1 MIRTKLL
8 TAAML
13 FALMAPFVVACAP
26 EEAEAP
32 AAEATAE
39 GEAPAADAGAC
50 TDAIGCLEV
59 AAGDKLKIAYM
70 LVTGGSDKALGEDSR
85 NGIELAIADM
95 PQIAGHDVELTG
107 EDSGCS
113 AEGGQAAATKL
124 AADTSLVAVIGSSCS
139 SEARAGAPIIS
150 DAGLAMVSPSNTA
163 PDLTDPAKHV
173 AGYLRTA
180 HNDEIQGKVAAE
192 YVANELK
199 LTKVATIHDGSPYAE
214 GLVKV
219 FTKNFTEM
227 GGMVVAAEA
236 IGPDDTD
243 FRPVLTQIAAAGP
256 EMLYMPIFAK
266 AGGLIVTQA
275 QDVEGLGSTLKLMG
289 ADGLFNPD
297 FIKAAG
303 KSGVGMYLSSPD
315 FSAFGSAYKDTFVP
329 AYEAKFG
336 TKPISSFHAH
346 AYDAYNMIA
355 AAIETV
361 AVKNADGSLSI
372 GRQALRDALFATN
385 GLMGLT
391 GNLTCNA
398 NGDCADP
405 KIAVY
410 QLTEDNLTNGEI
422 PTDKIWPMGDD
433 AMDAAAP
440 ADAPADAAPADATAG
455 TGTPASTTP

>member
-1 MIRTKLL
+1 MIRSKLL
-8 TAAML
+8 IG
-13 FALMAPFVVACAP
+13 ALAFSLLAPLAIACAP

-32 AAEATAE
+32 TGEEAEAPADEAAGDEAAEAGAC
-39 GEAPAADAGAC
+39 ADAL
-50 TDAIGCLEV
+50 GCVEL

-70 LVTGGSDKALGEDSR
+70 LVTSGSDKALGEDSR

-95 PQIAGHDVELTG
+95 PQIAGHDVELVG

-124 AADTSLVAVIGSSCS
+124 AADKSLVAVIGSSCS
-139 SEARAGAPIIS
+139 SEARAGAPMIS
-150 DAGLAMVSPSNTA
+150 DAGLSMVSPSNTA

-199 LTKVATIHDGSPYAE
+199 FTKVATIHDGSPYAE

-219 FTKNFTEM
+219 FTANFTQM
-227 GGMVVAAEA
+227 GGTVVAAEA
-236 IGPDDTD
+236 IGPDDAD
-243 FRPVLTQIAAAGP
+243 FRPVLTKIAAAGP
-256 EMLYMPIFAK
+256 ELLYMPIFAK

-275 QDVEGLGSTLKLMG
+275 QEVEGLGSTLKMMG

-303 KSGVGMYLSSPD
+303 KAGVGMYLSSPD
-315 FSAFGSAYKDTFVP
+315 FSAFGSAYAEKFVP

-346 AYDAYNMIA
+346 AYDAYNMVA
-355 AAIETV
+355 AAIEKV
-361 AVKNADGSLSI
+361 AVTGADGSLSI
-372 GRQALRDALFATN
+372 GRQALRDALFATS

-391 GNLTCNA
+391 GNITCNA

-405 KIAVY
+405 KIAMY

-422 PTDKIWPMGDD
+422 PTEKIWPTGTSGDE
-433 AMDAAAP
+433 AAAEE
-440 ADAPADAAPADATAG
+440 APADAAADS
-455 TGTPASTTP
+455 GTPTSTTP

>member
-8 TAAML
+8 SAALL
-13 FALMAPFVVACAP
+13 FALLSPFVVACTP
-26 EEAEAP
+26 ESAEAP
-32 AAEATAE
+32 SGDEAAATPAE
-39 GEAPAADAGAC
+39 DAAPAADAGAC
-50 TDAIGCLEV
+50 TDTLGCVDV

-85 NGIELAIADM
+85 NGIELAMADK

-150 DAGLAMVSPSNTA
+150 DAGLSMVSPSNTA

-180 HNDEIQGKVAAE
+180 HNDEVQGKVAAE
-192 YVANELK
+192 FVANELK

-219 FTKNFTEM
+219 FTKNFTDM
-227 GGMVVAAEA
+227 GGTVVAAEA
-236 IGPDDTD
+236 ISPDDTD
-243 FRPVLTQIAAAGP
+243 FRPVLTKIAAAGP

-275 QDVEGLGSTLKLMG
+275 QDVTGLGATQKLMG

-297 FIKAAG
+297 FIKSAG

-315 FSAFGSAYKDTFVP
+315 FSAFGSAYKDSFVP

-355 AAIETV
+355 AAIEKV
-361 AVKNADGSLSI
+361 AVKKDDGSLSI
-372 GRQALRDALFATN
+372 GRQALREALFATS

-391 GNLTCNA
+391 GNITCNA

-410 QLTEDNLTNGEI
+410 QLTEDNLTKGEI
-422 PTDKIWPMGDD
+422 PTDKIWPMGD
-433 AMDAAAP
+433 AMAEPTAEV
-440 ADAPADAAPADATAG
+440 PADAAATAD